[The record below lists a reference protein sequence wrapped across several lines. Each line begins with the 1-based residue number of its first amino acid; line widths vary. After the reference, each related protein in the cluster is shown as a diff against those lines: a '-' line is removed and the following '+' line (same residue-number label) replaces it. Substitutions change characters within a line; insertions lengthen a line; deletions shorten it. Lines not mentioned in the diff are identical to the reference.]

1 MASPQNPGAAVEVG
15 TISAIPAEPVRGRA
29 RVEGGGWV
37 EDTWRRQGSGSLAW
51 WPGPGATL
59 VFGNFVPAPPPA
71 PRGSRILWVAA
82 RGEARGPPQSPL
94 LSAQS
99 QPRWLSART
108 SCCSRSADTADPIPR
123 YRYPDTDPRAPAQ
136 ASLSAPPRP
145 PCPPPLC
152 SAAAPRPL
160 SPYPADGIRLL

>member
-37 EDTWRRQGSGSLAW
+37 EDTWRRQGSGSLACGQGPVRPLSLETLCLRPHLL
-51 WPGPGATL
+51 PGVLASSGWRREEKPGAHRRAPSSAHSPSL
-59 VFGNFVPAPPPA
+59 AGSPRAPPA
-71 PRGSRILWVAA
+71 ALVRRTPR
-82 RGEARGPPQSPL
+82 
-94 LSAQS
+94 
-99 QPRWLSART
+99 T
-108 SCCSRSADTADPIPR
+108 
-123 YRYPDTDPRAPAQ
+123 RYPDTDPRAPAQ